1 MQKEIVADYIN
12 RIPINIKNMQDQPT
26 GKVFGNKLDYNGVP
40 EILFITSYPP
50 RECGIATYSQDLIKA
65 LNNKF
70 SRSFSLKICPLESDN
85 EKHNYSDEI
94 KYILNTDHPG
104 SFSKL
109 AQTINLDRSIE
120 IVMIQHKFGF
130 FANKSREFEAFLE
143 NLSKPTVIVFH
154 TVLPKPDEELRA
166 NVRAINEHVESI
178 IVMTNFSAN
187 ILIKDYGVPRR
198 KITVIPHGT
207 HLVSHANKEVLKER
221 YNLSGRNILS
231 TFGLIS
237 SGKSIETTLQ
247 ALPSIIEINPEV
259 LFLIIGKTHPTILNQ
274 EGEEYRSMLEK
285 RVVELKI
292 ENHVKFI
299 NKFLPLPELLDY
311 LQLTDVYLFT
321 SRDPNQAVSGTFS
334 YAISC
339 GCPVISTP
347 IPYAREVLAKNA
359 GIIIDFQ
366 NSVQLSQSV
375 IRLLD
380 DEQLRKSMSSNGLH
394 KMASTA
400 WENSAVAHARLFES
414 ICDTKR
420 VLQYKLPDINLN
432 HIKKLTTDFG
442 MIQFSKINQP
452 DLESGYT
459 LDDNARALIAL
470 CQHYELT
477 KDKTDISY
485 IYIYF
490 NFIKYCMQSEGYF
503 LNYVD
508 KDKKFTD
515 QNNLT
520 NLADSNGR
528 AIWALGYIIS
538 LKSLL
543 PKDICIEAESIL
555 QNALVSI
562 NKIHSTRAMAFII
575 KGLYYYDKKN
585 KSEKIKLI
593 IRRLANRLVQM
604 YKHEAESN
612 WNWFESY
619 LTYANS
625 ILSEAMLCAWL
636 VTGEPLYK
644 QIAKSS
650 FDFLLSKIF
659 EENNIHV
666 ISNRS
671 WLRKEEL
678 KATKERG
685 GEQPIDVAYTIF
697 ALNKFHDSF
706 PNEDYRSKMQE
717 AFNWFL
723 GSNHLQ
729 QIIYNPCTGGCYD
742 GLEENYVNLNQ
753 GAESSISYLMARLT
767 IEKSLGLKSTQKIF
781 KNGFTET
788 DKQYKL
794 LYV

>member
-1 MQKEIVADYIN
+1 
-12 RIPINIKNMQDQPT
+12 MQDQPT
-26 GKVFGNKLDYNGVP
+26 GKVFGNMLDYAGVP

-70 SRSFSLKICPLESDN
+70 SRSFSLKICPLESNN

-109 AQTINLDRSIE
+109 AQTINFDRSIG
-120 IVMIQHKFGF
+120 IVMIQHEFGF
-130 FANKSREFEAFLE
+130 FATKSREFEAFLE
-143 NLSKPTVIVFH
+143 KLSKPTVIVFH
-154 TVLPKPDEELRA
+154 TVLPKPDDALRA
-166 NVRAINEHVESI
+166 NVKAINEHVESI
-178 IVMTNFSAN
+178 IVMTNSSAN
-187 ILIKDYGVPRR
+187 ILIKDYGISRR

-207 HLVSHANKEVLKER
+207 HLVSHGNKEVLKER

-237 SGKSIETTLQ
+237 SGKSIETTLE
-247 ALPSIIEINPEV
+247 AIPAIIEINPEV

-274 EGEEYRSMLEK
+274 EGEEYRIMLEK

-311 LQLTDVYLFT
+311 LQLTDIYLFT
-321 SRDPNQAVSGTFS
+321 SRDPNVAVSGTIS

-347 IPYAREVLAKNA
+347 IPHAREVLAKNV

-375 IRLLD
+375 ISLLD
-380 DEQLRKSMSSNGLH
+380 DEQLRKNMSSNGLH
-394 KMASTA
+394 KMTSTA

-414 ICDTKR
+414 IGDKKM

-459 LDDNARALIAL
+459 LDDNARALIAI

-490 NFIKYCMQSEGYF
+490 HFIKYCMQSEGYF

-515 QNNLT
+515 
-520 NLADSNGR
+520 
-528 AIWALGYIIS
+528 
-538 LKSLL
+538 
-543 PKDICIEAESIL
+543 
-555 QNALVSI
+555 
-562 NKIHSTRAMAFII
+562 
-575 KGLYYYDKKN
+575 
-585 KSEKIKLI
+585 
-593 IRRLANRLVQM
+593 
-604 YKHEAESN
+604 
-612 WNWFESY
+612 
-619 LTYANS
+619 
-625 ILSEAMLCAWL
+625 
-636 VTGEPLYK
+636 
-644 QIAKSS
+644 
-650 FDFLLSKIF
+650 
-659 EENNIHV
+659 
-666 ISNRS
+666 
-671 WLRKEEL
+671 
-678 KATKERG
+678 
-685 GEQPIDVAYTIF
+685 
-697 ALNKFHDSF
+697 
-706 PNEDYRSKMQE
+706 
-717 AFNWFL
+717 
-723 GSNHLQ
+723 
-729 QIIYNPCTGGCYD
+729 
-742 GLEENYVNLNQ
+742 
-753 GAESSISYLMARLT
+753 
-767 IEKSLGLKSTQKIF
+767 
-781 KNGFTET
+781 
-788 DKQYKL
+788 
-794 LYV
+794 